1 MNSRHP
7 HEGKLH
13 PVFNALVFSL
23 MFAALSSCK
32 DSITDSDQPINL
44 VFPDSNVSYS
54 QHVEPLF
61 QQGCAFGQ
69 CHGSST
75 AGGLNL
81 ESPSYSK
88 LISRPGLVVSRE
100 SNNSL
105 LVQRLDGRLQPRMP
119 LNRTP
124 LNQNQINGI
133 KKWIDEGAANN

>member
-1 MNSRHP
+1 MSRRPSHS
-7 HEGKLH
+7 GKL
-13 PVFNALVFSL
+13 ALVF
-23 MFAALSSCK
+23 FALVLAQILVALSSCK
-32 DSITDSDQPINL
+32 DTITDPDQPIDV

-69 CHGSST
+69 CHGSNS
-75 AGGLNL
+75 AGSLNL

-88 LISRPGLVVSRE
+88 LMSRPGLVVSRE
-100 SNNSL
+100 SNNSV
-105 LVQRLDGRLQPRMP
+105 LVQRLDGSLQPRMP

-124 LNQNQINGI
+124 LNQNQIKGI

>member
-1 MNSRHP
+1 MNRRPSNP
-7 HEGKLH
+7 GKLFLV
-13 PVFNALVFSL
+13 VFTLVL
-23 MFAALSSCK
+23 AQILVALSSCK
-32 DSITDSDQPINL
+32 DTITDPDQPINV

-69 CHGSST
+69 CHGSNS

-88 LISRPGLVVSRE
+88 LLSRPGLVVSRE

-119 LNRTP
+119 LNRTQ
-124 LNQNQINGI
+124 LTQNQVNGI